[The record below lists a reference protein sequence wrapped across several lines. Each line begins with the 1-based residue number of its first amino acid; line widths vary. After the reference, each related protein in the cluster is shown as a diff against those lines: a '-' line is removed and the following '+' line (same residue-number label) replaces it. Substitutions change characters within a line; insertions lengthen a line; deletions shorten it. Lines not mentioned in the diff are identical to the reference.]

1 MSLASDIV
9 KNLQGFSKAMYST
22 WFYYR
27 PARLLFDVGE
37 GVSTTLS
44 NYVFGVEKIF
54 ISHGHYDHIG
64 GLPGFILSRRNA
76 RGDTEKGLE
85 IYHPVGNDSI
95 ETIKAYITG
104 LCGTIPFDI
113 RWHPIDES
121 SGPIP
126 LSSGS
131 GDQFIRPFKTRH
143 TGQHLSLGYRIVE
156 RRKHLRSPFRDLD
169 QKEIVKLIRTEGKEA
184 IMESYE
190 KNLLV
195 YSGDAMPVESAAVE
209 DAEVLMH
216 DATFLNAEDRN
227 EPIHATVREA
237 IESARAAGVKALIL
251 FHISHRYDPRSINRK
266 VRHLCTEYDPAFP
279 VYCIFPNRPYLIQ
292 SLAPGE
298 FEKQRPGK
306 PAGKAG
312 TGKK

>member
-9 KNLQGFSKAMYST
+9 ENIQGFSKAMYST

-27 PARLLFDVGE
+27 PSRLLFDVGE

-85 IYHPVGNDSI
+85 IYYPEGNDLI
-95 ETIKAYITG
+95 ETIKVYITG
-104 LCGTIPFDI
+104 LCRTVPFNI
-113 RWHPIDES
+113 HWRPIDES
-121 SGPIP
+121 SGPIT

-131 GDQFIRPFKTRH
+131 GDHFIRPFRTRH
-143 TGQHLSLGYRIVE
+143 TGQRLSLGYRIVE
-156 RRKHLRSPFRDLD
+156 RRKRLKDEFRDLD
-169 QKEIVKLIRTEGKEA
+169 QKEIVRLIRAEGKEA
-184 IMESYE
+184 IVESYE
-190 KNLLV
+190 RNLLV
-195 YSGDAMPVESAAVE
+195 YSGDSMPLEAAGIE
-209 DAEVLMH
+209 GAELLMH

-237 IESARAAGVKALIL
+237 IESATAARVKSLIL

-266 VRHLCTEYDPAFP
+266 VRHLCAEYDPDFP
-279 VYCIFPNRPYLIQ
+279 VYCIFPSRPYLIQ
-292 SLAPGE
+292 NLAHG
-298 FEKQRPGK
+298 
-306 PAGKAG
+306 
-312 TGKK
+312 